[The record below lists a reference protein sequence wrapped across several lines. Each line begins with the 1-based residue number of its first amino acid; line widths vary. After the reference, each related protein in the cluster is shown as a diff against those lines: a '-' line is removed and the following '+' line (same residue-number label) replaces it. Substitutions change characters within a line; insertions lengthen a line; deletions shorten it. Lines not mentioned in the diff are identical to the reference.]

1 MKMKKLVAVV
11 LVALVC
17 LVAVQPALAIDL
29 NGGTNPCGYNLSW
42 VEQLRCVIATLENL
56 IFGAL

>member
-17 LVAVQPALAIDL
+17 LVAVQPALAWGPGPQRVDCSQFDL
-29 NGGTNPCGYNLSW
+29 RN
-42 VEQLRCVIATLENL
+42 
-56 IFGAL
+56 ALDCYFVQALNYLGF